1 MLLDKIKAL
10 AAQHQADNIATRRHL
25 HAHPELSYQEF
36 ETSKYVQARLTEI
49 GIPFTVIATTG
60 VLGIIEGKNPTKR
73 VIALRA
79 DMDALPIIEENTID
93 YKSTNEGVMHACG
106 HDVHTTIL
114 LGAAKVLWTLRD
126 EFEGTIKLLFQPG
139 EEKNPGGASY
149 MIRDGALENPKPQ
162 GIVGLH
168 VHPGLNEGKL
178 SFRKGRVMASA
189 DELYVSIKGPGG
201 HAATPHQTVDTI
213 LVAAQLIQ
221 SLQTIIS
228 RNRNPQNPS
237 KRVIAL
243 RADMDAL
250 PIIEEN
256 KIDYKSNNDGVMHA
270 CGHDVHTTILLGA
283 AKILWSLREEFE
295 GTIKLLFQPGEEK
308 NPGGA
313 TYMIRDGA
321 LENPKPQGIVG
332 LHVHPGL
339 NEGKLSFRKGRVMA
353 SADELYISIKGP
365 GGHAATPHQ
374 TVDTILVAAQLIQS
388 LQTIIARNRNP
399 QNPSVLSICS
409 IHGGNTTNVIP
420 SEVKLMGTFRAMDEV
435 WRFQAHDLMLQQAKG
450 IAIATG
456 AEIDFRV
463 DVGYPT
469 VDNEPILTEAAW
481 RLADAYMGK
490 ENVEETEKRM
500 GAEDFGYY
508 SQVIPGC
515 FFRLGVRNE
524 SAGIVHNVHT
534 PHFNIDEAAIE
545 QGVGM
550 MAWLGTQL

>member
-10 AAQHQADNIATRRHL
+10 AAQHQSENIATRRHL

-36 ETSKYVQARLTEI
+36 ETSKYVQAQLTSI

-60 VLGIIEGKNPTKR
+60 VLGIIEGKNPT
-73 VIALRA
+73 
-79 DMDALPIIEENTID
+79 
-93 YKSTNEGVMHACG
+93 
-106 HDVHTTIL
+106 
-114 LGAAKVLWTLRD
+114 
-126 EFEGTIKLLFQPG
+126 
-139 EEKNPGGASY
+139 
-149 MIRDGALENPKPQ
+149 
-162 GIVGLH
+162 
-168 VHPGLNEGKL
+168 
-178 SFRKGRVMASA
+178 
-189 DELYVSIKGPGG
+189 
-201 HAATPHQTVDTI
+201 
-213 LVAAQLIQ
+213 
-221 SLQTIIS
+221 
-228 RNRNPQNPS
+228 

-283 AKILWSLREEFE
+283 AKILWTLKDEFE

-456 AEIDFRV
+456 AEIDCKV

-469 VDNEPILTEAAW
+469 VENEPMITEAAW